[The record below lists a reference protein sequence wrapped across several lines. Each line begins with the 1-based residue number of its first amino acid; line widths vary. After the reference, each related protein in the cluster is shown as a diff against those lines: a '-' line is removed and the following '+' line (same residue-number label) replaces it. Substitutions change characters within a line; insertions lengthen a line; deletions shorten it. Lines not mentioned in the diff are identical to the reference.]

1 MPMEAA
7 MATIPAIACAA
18 TAAAGWLLML
28 IYAQH
33 HILL

>member
-1 MPMEAA
+1 

-28 IYAQH
+28 LYAQQ
-33 HILL
+33 HIL

>member
-1 MPMEAA
+1 

-28 IYAQH
+28 IYAQQ
-33 HILL
+33 HIL

>member
-1 MPMEAA
+1 IQQVAV

-28 IYAQH
+28 LYAQQ
-33 HILL
+33 HIL